1 MLEMNGKR
9 VHPISNNNGT
19 IQGTIN
25 FSDSLVRTVSRVEMR
40 FVGQIDG
47 SKEKELAE
55 EVEKIIKK
63 FYL

>member
-1 MLEMNGKR
+1 MEKEYIQYQIIMEL
-9 VHPISNNNGT
+9 
-19 IQGTIN
+19 QGTIN

-40 FVGQIDG
+40 FVGQIDE